1 MSGVSSRVTWLKRY
15 HDRLITEMERDPP
28 WSGYGKLECLWPI
41 FLGGGIMFA
50 FEYATGVTVH
60 NTFWV
65 VLFLLPGVIWYLY
78 LTKRFVLVLARRLRA
93 PRA

>member
-1 MSGVSSRVTWLKRY
+1 
-15 HDRLITEMERDPP
+15 MERDPP

-41 FLGGGIMFA
+41 FLGGGLMFA
-50 FEYATGVTVH
+50 IEYATGFTVH

-65 VLFLLPGVIWYLY
+65 VPFLLPGVIWYLY
-78 LTKRFVLVLARRLRA
+78 LTKRYVLILARRLRS